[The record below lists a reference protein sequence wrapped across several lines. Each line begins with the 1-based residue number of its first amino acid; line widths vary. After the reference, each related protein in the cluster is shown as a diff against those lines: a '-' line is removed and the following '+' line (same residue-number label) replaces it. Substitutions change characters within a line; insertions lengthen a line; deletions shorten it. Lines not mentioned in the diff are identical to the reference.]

1 MSGKPK
7 KRLRKRKAQSRQ
19 AVAAETHRR
28 RKHDRRRLTMAT
40 FDEWGGRRKLDAH
53 AQNLSLALE
62 AAVPF
67 RIEEVRRWSWD
78 VVKRRAEECVE
89 LLGGY
94 SEPLME
100 SGWSRLKRKK
110 RREIP
115 GLPPVHPP
123 DTSVKAVFNA
133 LVDSCAIGAL
143 QPGGIRLLG
152 LHFEA
157 QP

>member
-19 AVAAETHRR
+19 AVAAGTHRR
-28 RKHDRRRLTMAT
+28 RKHDRRALTMAT
-40 FDEWGGRRKLDAH
+40 VDNWRHLKHFTAH
-53 AQNLSLALE
+53 EENLRMALE
-62 AAVPF
+62 VAVPF
-67 RIEEVRRWSWD
+67 RVEEVRRWSWD
-78 VVKRRAEECVE
+78 VVKRRAEECVTLIGSYGE
-89 LLGGY
+89 ALV
-94 SEPLME
+94 EPRR
-100 SGWSRLKRKK
+100 SKAKR
-110 RREIP
+110 RNPREIP

-133 LVDSCAIGAL
+133 LVDSCSIGAL
-143 QPGGIRLLG
+143 QPGGIRLFG

>member
-40 FDEWGGRRKLDAH
+40 FDEWERRKLDAH

-100 SGWSRLKRKK
+100 SGWSRVFKQKK